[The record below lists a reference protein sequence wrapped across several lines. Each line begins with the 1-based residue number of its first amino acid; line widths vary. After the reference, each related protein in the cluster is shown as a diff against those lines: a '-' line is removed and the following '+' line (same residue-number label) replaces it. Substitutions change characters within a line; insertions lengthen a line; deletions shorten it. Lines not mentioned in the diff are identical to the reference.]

1 MDVGAL
7 VSAFFD
13 LAGPGGV
20 LALSILLLALVVY
33 YSLIRKILGR
43 NDEE

>member
-1 MDVGAL
+1 MDIGAL

-20 LALSILLLALVVY
+20 LAISILVIALVIY
-33 YSLIRKILGR
+33 YSLTRWILG
-43 NDEE
+43 N